1 MSLLLQA
8 LQKAAK
14 NRETAQQPPAE
25 PATTGFATNSGSTLE
40 LEPGEIEPAPR
51 SREFDAPA
59 EPPAPPPPAPS
70 RTARDDYQEPT
81 AQQAAVVVGAAAA
94 AKEPGFSIID
104 WARDHPVHIFAV
116 IAGIFLAFYFVY
128 VAVEIKYPG
137 FWSRSGSIVGPAANN
152 GPLVRNP
159 SPRPAPPE
167 TSPAPTQATAPM
179 PDLLMPSAPGE
190 PAPATPAA
198 GAAPAPAAGPSA
210 PPPAPAIGAR
220 PSADAAAPGG
230 APVAAASRP
239 AVAPKSDRPPVAAS
253 SAIVRTEPGVPTAR
267 PKAPPGRDVQK
278 AAAADNEISFK
289 TSDGGSAIGGWLT
302 TAYDQLQKGDLDAA
316 LGTYEKVLHSDS
328 RNVDAL
334 LGLASIAWQRG
345 QTEKASEFYYRV
357 LQLDPQNATAQS
369 GLIGL
374 MGRVDPTASETR
386 LKQLIARE
394 PSGGLYFSLG
404 NLYAGERL
412 WSQAQQAYFQAFQM
426 EPTNPDYA
434 FNLAVGLE
442 HLGQSKVALGYYRKA
457 LDLSFARGHAG
468 FDQKQVITRI
478 GELSAATE

>member
-14 NRETAQQPPAE
+14 NRETTQQPTAE
-25 PATTGFATNSGSTLE
+25 AVTTGFATNAGSTLE

-51 SREFDAPA
+51 SREFDVPAEAPA
-59 EPPAPPPPAPS
+59 PTTPS
-70 RTARDDYQEPT
+70 RSARDDYQEPT

-94 AKEPGFSIID
+94 AKEPGFSIMD

-167 TSPAPTQATAPM
+167 ASPAPTQTAAPM
-179 PDLLMPSAPGE
+179 PDLLAPPAPGE
-190 PAPATPAA
+190 SAPAASAA
-198 GAAPAPAAGPSA
+198 GAAPAPTAGPSA
-210 PPPAPAIGAR
+210 PPPAPTIDSKAATV
-220 PSADAAAPGG
+220 AAAPAG
-230 APVAAASRP
+230 ASAPAKPV
-239 AVAPKSDRPPVAAS
+239 VAPKPDRPPVAAS
-253 SAIVRTEPGVPTAR
+253 SGIVRADSAAPVVRPRATPARDMPKTA
-267 PKAPPGRDVQK
+267 AP
-278 AAAADNEISFK
+278 DNEITFK
-289 TSDGGSAIGGWLT
+289 ASDNGSAIGGWLT
-302 TAYDQLQKGDLDAA
+302 SAYDQLQKGDLDAA
-316 LGTYEKVLHSDS
+316 QGTYERILQSDS
-328 RNVDAL
+328 RNIDAL
-334 LGLASIAWQRG
+334 LGIASIAWQRG
-345 QTEKASEFYYRV
+345 QTEKASESYYRV

-404 NLYAGERL
+404 NLYAGERQ
-412 WSQAQQAYFQAFQM
+412 WAQAQQAYFQAFQM
-426 EPTNPDYA
+426 DPTNPDYA

-468 FDQKQVITRI
+468 FDQKQVIQRI

>member
-14 NRETAQQPPAE
+14 NRETTQPLPAE
-25 PATTGFATNSGSTLE
+25 PTTTGFATNSGSTLE

-51 SREFDAPA
+51 TREFDAPA
-59 EPPAPPPPAPS
+59 EAPAPTPPA

-94 AKEPGFSIID
+94 AKEPGFSIVD

-159 SPRPAPPE
+159 SPRPAPSE
-167 TSPAPTQATAPM
+167 TPPAPTQTAAPM
-179 PDLLMPSAPGE
+179 PDLVTPPAPGE
-190 PAPATPAA
+190 PAPAASTS
-198 GAAPAPAAGPSA
+198 GAAPAPAAGPSV
-210 PPPAPAIGAR
+210 PPPAPAIGAK
-220 PSADAAAPGG
+220 PAAVA
-230 APVAAASRP
+230 AVPVGTPAAAASQA
-239 AVAPKSDRPPVAAS
+239 AVAPKPDRAPVAAS
-253 SAIVRTEPGVPTAR
+253 SAIVRTEPAVPAVR
-267 PKAPPGRDVQK
+267 QKALPARDVPK
-278 AAAADNEISFK
+278 AAAPDNEVTFK
-289 TSDGGSAIGGWLT
+289 TSDSGSAIGGWLT

-316 LGTYEKVLHSDS
+316 QGTYEKVLHSDS

-404 NLYAGERL
+404 NLYAGERQ
-412 WSQAQQAYFQAFQM
+412 WAQAQQAYFQAFQM

>member
-14 NRETAQQPPAE
+14 NRESTQQPPAE
-25 PATTGFATNSGSTLE
+25 PGTTGFATNSGSTLE
-40 LEPGEIEPAPR
+40 LEPGEIEPAPL

-59 EPPAPPPPAPS
+59 EPPAPTPPA
-70 RTARDDYQEPT
+70 RTAREEYQEPT

-94 AKEPGFSIID
+94 AKEPGFSIMD

-159 SPRPAPPE
+159 SPRPAPSE
-167 TSPAPTQATAPM
+167 ASQAPAQTAAPM
-179 PDLLMPSAPGE
+179 PDLLGPTAPGE
-190 PAPATPAA
+190 PA
-198 GAAPAPAAGPSA
+198 GAASTSGSTPAPAAAPSA
-210 PPPAPAIGAR
+210 PPPAPAIESKSTAVTAI
-220 PSADAAAPGG
+220 PPDKPAAVPKPDR
-230 APVAAASRP
+230 APVAAAP
-239 AVAPKSDRPPVAAS
+239 
-253 SAIVRTEPGVPTAR
+253 SAIVRSDAAAPIVR
-267 PKAPPGRDVQK
+267 PKPALARDVTK
-278 AAAADNEISFK
+278 AAAAESEVTIK
-289 TSDGGSAIGGWLT
+289 ASDSGSAIGGWLT
-302 TAYDQLQKGDLDAA
+302 TAYDQLQKGELDAA
-316 LGTYEKVLHSDS
+316 QSTYERVLHSDN
-328 RNVDAL
+328 RNIDAL

-345 QTEKASEFYYRV
+345 QTEKASEHYYRV

-404 NLYAGERL
+404 NLYAGERQ
-412 WSQAQQAYFQAFQM
+412 WAQAQQAYFQAFQL

-468 FDQKQVITRI
+468 FDQKQVIQRI

>member
-14 NRETAQQPPAE
+14 NRESTQPP
-25 PATTGFATNSGSTLE
+25 PAGAGTTGFATNSGSTLE
-40 LEPGEIEPAPR
+40 LEPGEIEPTPR
-51 SREFDAPA
+51 SRELDAPA
-59 EPPAPPPPAPS
+59 EPPAPPAARPP
-70 RTARDDYQEPT
+70 REDYPEPT
-81 AQQAAVVVGAAAA
+81 AQQAAIVVGAAAA
-94 AKEPGFSIID
+94 AKEPGFSITD

-116 IAGIFLAFYFVY
+116 LAGIFLACYFVY

-159 SPRPAPPE
+159 SPRPAPPDA
-167 TSPAPTQATAPM
+167 SPAPTQAAAPM
-179 PDLLMPSAPGE
+179 PDLLSPSAPGE
-190 PAPATPAA
+190 PAPASSPA
-198 GAAPAPAAGPSA
+198 GAATVPAAGPSA
-210 PPPAPAIGAR
+210 PPPAPTIDSKA
-220 PSADAAAPGG
+220 PSVATSPTAQASPEVKSAASPNPDRAPVATASRIVRADAAAPTVR
-230 APVAAASRP
+230 AKSP
-239 AVAPKSDRPPVAAS
+239 APKP
-253 SAIVRTEPGVPTAR
+253 
-267 PKAPPGRDVQK
+267 AP
-278 AAAADNEISFK
+278 ADSEISFK
-289 TSDGGSAIGGWLT
+289 ASESGSAISGWLT
-302 TAYDQLQKGDLDAA
+302 TAYEKLQQGDIDAA
-316 LGTYEKVLHSDS
+316 QATYERVLQSDG

-345 QTEKASEFYYRV
+345 QTEKAAEYYYRV

-374 MGRVDPTASETR
+374 LGRVDPTASETR
-386 LKQLIARE
+386 LKQLISRE

-404 NLYAGERL
+404 NLYAGERQ
-412 WSQAQQAYFQAFQM
+412 WAQAQQAYFQAFQM

-468 FDQKQVITRI
+468 FDQKQVIQRI

>member
-14 NRETAQQPPAE
+14 NRETAQQPVE
-25 PATTGFATNSGSTLE
+25 PVTGFATNGGSTLE
-40 LEPGEIEPAPR
+40 LEPGEIEPAPL
-51 SREFDAPA
+51 SREFEATA
-59 EPPAPPPPAPS
+59 EPPPAAPARP
-70 RTARDDYQEPT
+70 ARDEFPEPT
-81 AQQAAVVVGAAAA
+81 AQQAAVVVNAAAV
-94 AKEPGFSIID
+94 AKEPGFSIMD

-159 SPRPAPPE
+159 APSQAAPDGAQ
-167 TSPAPTQATAPM
+167 APTQAAAPM
-179 PDLLMPSAPGE
+179 PDLVAPPAPGE
-190 PAPATPAA
+190 PLPPAGPAA
-198 GAAPAPAAGPSA
+198 GVPATTAPSALPPAPGPDTKPAAVGASPTGTTSAATKPATTATTDRPSSATSGVIVRADSAGPIPRKSRSRPAPAEPESD
-210 PPPAPAIGAR
+210 ITFK
-220 PSADAAAPGG
+220 
-230 APVAAASRP
+230 AS
-239 AVAPKSDRPPVAAS
+239 DHS
-253 SAIVRTEPGVPTAR
+253 STINT
-267 PKAPPGRDVQK
+267 
-278 AAAADNEISFK
+278 
-289 TSDGGSAIGGWLT
+289 WLN
-302 TAYDQLQKGDLDAA
+302 TAYDQLQKGQLEAA
-316 LGTYEKVLHSDS
+316 QSTYDRVLASDG

-334 LGLASIAWQRG
+334 LGLASIAWQQG
-345 QTEKASEFYYRV
+345 QTEKASELYYRV
-357 LQLDPQNATAQS
+357 LQLDPQNAPAQS

-386 LKQLIARE
+386 LKQLISRE
-394 PSGGLYFSLG
+394 PSGGLYFTLG

-412 WSQAQQAYFQAFQM
+412 WAQAQQSYFQAFQL

-442 HLGQSKVALGYYRKA
+442 HLNQSKAALAYYRKA
-457 LDLSFARGHAG
+457 LDLSFARGRAG

-478 GELSAATE
+478 GELSAATTE